1 MTEDSTLIIEIDA
14 SIRSRLELIAQ
25 ETGRSTS
32 ALAGEA
38 LSEYVTTQEWQIAR
52 IREAMAGMER
62 GEGIPHEE
70 VKRWVASWDTSNE
83 VPMPTRK

>member
-1 MTEDSTLIIEIDA
+1 MEDSTLIIEIDP
-14 SIRSRLELIAQ
+14 SIRSRLESIAQ

-38 LSEYVTTQEWQIAR
+38 LSEYVATQEWQIAR
-52 IREAMAGMER
+52 IREAMAGMDR

-70 VKRWVASWDTSNE
+70 VKRWVASWNTSND
-83 VPMPTRK
+83 VPMPRK